1 MKTKIVPSL
10 LLALFSVQAQAQ
22 VKPLI
27 IGGQQVTSTNWIAHT
42 VAAFVATNSQGQAL
56 CTASI
61 VANDLAITAA
71 HCISDQGA
79 NPVQSAKGTVYTLI
93 FNTNIKDASQTTI
106 RNVDGVEIPAEWKP
120 DSGSDSNTSDV
131 AVVHF
136 SGGLPAGYQLSDLLP
151 FNQNLSVG
159 ESVELA
165 GYGISNATQD
175 SGAGILRKVDV
186 SVVNPNYSSSEVELD
201 QTHGGGACHGDSGG
215 PAYVMINN
223 HPYLFGITSRGGGN
237 CDQTVIYTKI
247 SAYADWFKQAS
258 DKLRTETK

>member
-1 MKTKIVPSL
+1 MKPKIIIPL
-10 LLALFSVQAQAQ
+10 FLAFASANAPAQMQ
-22 VKPLI
+22 SRI
-27 IGGQQVTSTNWIAHT
+27 IGGQTVTGSDWIAHT

-56 CTASI
+56 CTASV

-79 NPVQSAKGTVYTLI
+79 NPVQSAKGTTYTLV
-93 FNTNIKDASQTTI
+93 FNTNIKGANQSTI
-106 RNVDGVEIPAEWKP
+106 RNVDAAEIPSQWKP

-136 SGGLPAGYQLSDLLP
+136 SGGLPAGYQISDLLP
-151 FNQNLSVG
+151 YNMNLTVG

-175 SGAGILRKVDV
+175 TGAGILRKTAVTV
-186 SVVNPNYSSSEVELD
+186 TNPNFSPSEVELD
-201 QTHGGGACHGDSGG
+201 QSHGGGACHGDSGG
-215 PAYVMINN
+215 PAYVLINN

-237 CDQTVIYTKI
+237 CDETVIYTRI
-247 SAYADWFKQAS
+247 SVWSDWFKQAS
-258 DKLRTETK
+258 DKLRSENR